1 MFIKNDTLKL
11 YDKTIKDLTHAV
23 GMEKTFHQEPIEQ
36 IKQMKNM
43 VNEE

>member
-11 YDKTIKDLTHAV
+11 YDKTINDLTHAV
-23 GMEKTFHQEPIEQ
+23 SMEKTFHQELIEQ
-36 IKQMKNM
+36 IKQMKSM